1 MSDRPETT
9 SENDVVQLLLHQHE
23 EIRRLFAE
31 VTNAASA
38 DRAEAFDRLRRLLA
52 VHETAEELIVHPD
65 ARSLIADGDLVV
77 DACLAEE
84 LAAKQM
90 LVELENLGTEAA
102 GFLPKLEELRIAVED
117 HAKHEEQEEFP
128 GLRSAHSDSRLK
140 TMAKAVKA
148 AEALAPT
155 HPHPGVESA
164 TANLLVGPY
173 ATMLDRAYD
182 VISQAIGHPVG
193 DSRQSDGR

>member
-1 MSDRPETT
+1 MSKRPETM
-9 SENDVVQLLLHQHE
+9 SDNDVVALLLHQHE

-31 VTNAASA
+31 VRNAGPA

-65 ARSLIADGDLVV
+65 ARKLVPHGDLVV
-77 DACLAEE
+77 DASLAEE
-84 LAAKQM
+84 LAAKQS

-102 GFLPKLEELRIAVED
+102 DFLPKLEELRIAVEN

-128 GLRSAHSDSRLK
+128 HLRSAHSDSRLK
-140 TMAKAVKA
+140 AMAKAVKA

-164 TANLLVGPY
+164 TDNLLVGPY

-182 VISQAIGHPVG
+182 VISQAIGHT
-193 DSRQSDGR
+193 GREN

>member
-117 HAKHEEQEEFP
+117 RAKHEEQEEFP
-128 GLRSAHSDSRLK
+128 GLPAQDDGEGRQGRRGAGPDPPPPRR
-140 TMAKAVKA
+140 
-148 AEALAPT
+148 
-155 HPHPGVESA
+155 GV
-164 TANLLVGPY
+164 
-173 ATMLDRAYD
+173 
-182 VISQAIGHPVG
+182 GH
-193 DSRQSDGR
+193 RQPARRPLRHHAGSGL

>member
-1 MSDRPETT
+1 MSERPETT
-9 SENDVVQLLLHQHE
+9 PDDDVVALLLHQHE

-31 VTNAASA
+31 VRDATPAG
-38 DRAEAFDRLRRLLA
+38 RAEAFDRLRRLLA

-65 ARSLIADGDLVV
+65 TRKLMADGDLVV
-77 DACLAEE
+77 DASLAEE
-84 LAAKQM
+84 LAAKQI
-90 LVELENLGTEAA
+90 LVQLENLGTDAP
-102 GFLPKLEELRIAVED
+102 GFLPKLEELRIAVEE

-128 GLRSAHSDSRLK
+128 CLRSAHSDSRLK

-164 TANLLVGPY
+164 TTNLLVGPY
-173 ATMLDRAYD
+173 TSMLDRAYD
-182 VISQAIGHPVG
+182 MINELVG
-193 DSRQSDGR
+193 AQQSS

>member
-1 MSDRPETT
+1 MSKRPETT
-9 SENDVVQLLLHQHE
+9 SDNDVVALLLHQHE
-23 EIRRLFAE
+23 EVRRLFAE
-31 VTNAASA
+31 VRNAGPA

-65 ARSLIADGDLVV
+65 ARKLVADGDLVV
-77 DACLAEE
+77 DARLAEE
-84 LAAKQM
+84 HAAKQI
-90 LVELENLGTEAA
+90 LVELESLGTEAA

-128 GLRSAHSDSRLK
+128 YLRSAHSDSRLK
-140 TMAKAVKA
+140 AMAKAVKA

-164 TANLLVGPY
+164 TTNLLVGPY

-182 VISQAIGHPVG
+182 AISQAIGHTA
-193 DSRQSDGR
+193 SDN

>member
-1 MSDRPETT
+1 MSTRPETMAD
-9 SENDVVQLLLHQHE
+9 NDVVALLLHQHG

-31 VTNAASA
+31 VRAATPA
-38 DRAEAFDRLRRLLA
+38 DRADAFDRLRRLLA

-65 ARSLIADGDLVV
+65 ARKLIPDGDLVV

-84 LAAKQM
+84 HAAKQL
-90 LVELENLGTEAA
+90 LVELENMDADA
-102 GFLPKLEELRIAVED
+102 PGFLPKLEELRVAVEE

-128 GLRSAHSDSRLK
+128 HLRSAHSDSRLK

-164 TANLLVGPY
+164 TTNLLVGPY

-182 VISQAIGHPVG
+182 VITQAIGNT
-193 DSRQSDGR
+193 DN

>member
-1 MSDRPETT
+1 MSQRPETVPDH
-9 SENDVVQLLLHQHE
+9 DVVALLLHQHE

-31 VTNAASA
+31 VRTADPA

-65 ARSLIADGDLVV
+65 ARKLVPDGDLVV
-77 DACLAEE
+77 DAHLAEE

-90 LVELENLGTEAA
+90 LVELEHLGTEAA
-102 GFLPKLEELRIAVED
+102 DFLPKLEELRIAVED
-117 HAKHEEQEEFP
+117 HAAHEEQEEFP
-128 GLRSAHSDSRLK
+128 HLRSAHSDSRLK

-164 TANLLVGPY
+164 TTNLLVGPY
-173 ATMLDRAYD
+173 AAMLDRAYD
-182 VISQAIGHPVG
+182 VISQAIGHNA
-193 DSRQSDGR
+193 SDN

>member
-1 MSDRPETT
+1 MSERLETT
-9 SENDVVQLLLHQHE
+9 PDDDVVALLLHQHE

-31 VTNAASA
+31 VRDAAPA

-65 ARSLIADGDLVV
+65 ARKLLADGDLVV
-77 DACLAEE
+77 DASLAEE
-84 LAAKQM
+84 LAAKQI
-90 LVELENLGTEAA
+90 LVQLENLDAEDP
-102 GFLPKLEELRIAVED
+102 GFLLRLEELRIAVEE

-128 GLRSAHSDSRLK
+128 CLRSAHSDSRLMA
-140 TMAKAVKA
+140 MAKAVKA

-164 TANLLVGPY
+164 TTNLLVGPY
-173 ATMLDRAYD
+173 ASMLDRAYD
-182 VISQAIGHPVG
+182 MISELVG
-193 DSRQSDGR
+193 PQQNS